1 MRRFGILFVVGLPL
15 AICPLAN
22 ASFFINP
29 IYDTTVTSRSDAAQ
43 IESAFTYAANQ
54 FSAYFSDNITIN
66 INVAASSTISLGQS
80 STNLQGAYTYAQVR
94 TALVGDA
101 TSADDTTADGS
112 LSSTTD
118 PTHGGHF
125 VLSNAQAKALGLLN
139 ATSVATDGTFS
150 FASNKAYTYDPNN
163 RAVSGEFD
171 FIGVAEHEISEIMGR
186 IGGLNAT
193 GFPYYTAYDLFRY
206 TSVGS
211 RSMTTSGTG
220 VYFSINGGTTNLKG
234 FNSST
239 GGDLAD
245 WATTSNDALNAFST
259 IGVKNDLS
267 AVDIR
272 VMDVLGYNL
281 ASVNNSSTASPTPEP
296 SEVLP
301 FLLSFGFL
309 CWKLGGC
316 KLRRTPNGNPA

>member
-1 MRRFGILFVVGLPL
+1 MRRFGTLFVVGLSL

-29 IYDTTVTSRSDAAQ
+29 IYDTTVTSRSDATQ
-43 IESAFTYAANQ
+43 LESAFTYAANQ

-80 STNLQGAYTYAQVR
+80 STQLQGLYSYSQVR
-94 TALVGDA
+94 SALVGDA
-101 TSADDTTADGS
+101 TSTDDTTANAS
-112 LSSTTD
+112 LSSTID
-118 PTHGGHF
+118 PTNGGNF
-125 VLSNAQAKALGLLN
+125 LLSNAQAKALGLLN
-139 ATSVATDGTFS
+139 AYSVGTDGTFS
-150 FASNKAYTYDPNN
+150 FASGVSYTYDPNN
-163 RAVSGEFD
+163 RAVAGKYD

-186 IGGLNAT
+186 IGGLHAT

-211 RSMTTSGTG
+211 RSLTTSGTG
-220 VYFSINGGTTNLKG
+220 VYFSLNGGTTNLKG
-234 FNSST
+234 FNSSA

-245 WATTSNDALNAFST
+245 WASGSNDSFNASST
-259 IGVKNDLS
+259 IGVKNDMS
-267 AVDIR
+267 AVDVR
-272 VMDVLGYNL
+272 AMDILGYNL
-281 ASVNNSSTASPTPEP
+281 ASVTNSSTASPTPEP

-309 CWKLGGC
+309 GW
-316 KLRRTPNGNPA
+316 KLRRGKHANAA